1 MVPRWLGFA
10 LPAAARPL
18 WNPQSSRRRARP
30 RRAQRE
36 AGVTEVLGSVLL
48 VGIAV
53 GAAVAFSLLVAS
65 IPAPSGTPHA
75 LLEAF
80 LLPTNPER
88 LIVEHRGGL
97 AAPLRQVTVVVS
109 LDAAETHANLGER
122 LAAGDPAWAV
132 VGSDG
137 TAKSASGSFEPGDQV
152 RYTSASIRGKRVEV
166 AVLYEG
172 LGALVL
178 GPAQVQASDTTAPAM
193 SSARTTSTTT
203 LRVNFSEPLDTIAA
217 SDFTL
222 SGGLT
227 ISSVQLIG
235 NSSVAEFTTSAMA
248 PDATPTVSRIA
259 SPTGTKDLA
268 GLLLAGTASV
278 VAADGTAP
286 SINSGPSA
294 SVTTSS
300 ATITWGTNEAS
311 DSVVEFGPTP
321 SLGRSASD
329 TAAVTS
335 HSLTLGGLSPG
346 TFYYYRASSADAAG
360 NRVTSALLDFTTTA
374 VTAGSNPT
382 FGGPVV
388 NIIYVSTQQ
397 KNAAG
402 KIGLNIINPTSAA
415 REVDLVRFTASP
427 TLGTPADSKFFRGT
441 LTTGAGS
448 DAEFSCTWS
457 GAGSDAVTC
466 DPAGTFTLPARGMKQ
481 VVLQFTTSNEGAD
494 AHTIITGEAVITS
507 PTSETV
513 TTAHNVRHQPS
524 GLHFDLLALS
534 GAGGSQRAGH
544 APAAS
549 GSPVDF
555 HYKWTAVSGD
565 AKLRTRFIIP
575 AGWSTLLVPSQSSL
589 ADLALN
595 VRQPTP
601 TSQGYVDVSHDLT
614 AGSREFFF
622 RVTPPSGAE
631 ALVMQVDFEGSKEG
645 SGKLSF
651 SNLLWFGVSLT

>member
-1 MVPRWLGFA
+1 M
-10 LPAAARPL
+10 
-18 WNPQSSRRRARP
+18 
-30 RRAQRE
+30 
-36 AGVTEVLGSVLL
+36 TEVLGSVLL

-65 IPAPSGTPHA
+65 IPAPSSTPHA

-286 SINSGPSA
+286 TITSGPSV
-294 SVTTSS
+294 STGTVT
-300 ATITWGTNEAS
+300 ATVTWGTNEAS
-311 DSVVEFGPTP
+311 DTVVELGPTP
-321 SLGRSASD
+321 SLGRIVLDSGM
-329 TAAVTS
+329 VTS
-335 HSLTLGGLSPG
+335 HALTVSGLAPG
-346 TFYYYRASSADAAG
+346 MLYHYRVSSTDAGG
-360 NRVTSALLDFTTTA
+360 NRVTSSIGTFTMPSDDRI
-374 VTAGSNPT
+374 GPT
-382 FGGPVV
+382 FSAPVV
-388 NIIYVSTQQ
+388 NVLYVSSQD
-397 KNAAG
+397 KNADTA
-402 KIGLNIINPTSAA
+402 IGLNVINPTSTVHQ
-415 REVDLVRFTASP
+415 VDWVRLTASP
-427 TLGTPADSKFFRGT
+427 SLGAGAANAFFRT
-441 LTTGAGS
+441 PLSTGPGS

-457 GAGSDAVTC
+457 GGGSDSVTC
-466 DPAGTFTLPARGMKQ
+466 DPTGTFSLPANSIKQ
-481 VVLQFTTSNEGAD
+481 VVLNFKTSNAGTA
-494 AHTIITGEAVITS
+494 AHTIVTAEVSLTS
-507 PTSETV
+507 PSVETL
-513 TTAHNVRHQPS
+513 TTMHNVRHQPG
-524 GLHFDLLALS
+524 GLHVDLLPLS
-534 GAGGSQRAGH
+534 GAGGDLRAGY
-544 APAAS
+544 PS
-549 GSPVDF
+549 VTGGSAVDF
-555 HYKWTAVSGD
+555 HFKFMAKSGNS
-565 AKLRTRFIIP
+565 KTHTRFIIP
-575 AGWSTLLVPSQSSL
+575 AGWASLSVPSQASL
-589 ADLALN
+589 NDMAVI
-595 VRQPTP
+595 VRPPTP
-601 TSQGYVDVSHDLT
+601 TSLGYVDIGQDLNSGT
-614 AGSREFFF
+614 NREFFF
-622 RVTPPSGAE
+622 RVTPPAGLGAGV
-631 ALVMQVDFEGSKEG
+631 LQVDFDGEKQGTG
-645 SGKLSF
+645 DQGIQA
-651 SNLLWFGVSLT
+651 LLWPGVKIA